1 MKIKDTDYITALLAQ
16 LSKALKQ
23 EHLWQLQSPSADKL
37 LSSAPFCYDTLTF
50 SQWLQ
55 FIFIPKM
62 SQLIAE
68 KSVLPDKIALT
79 PMAEEAFQDLASQSS
94 GLLDVIAQIDKA
106 LTA

>member
-1 MKIKDTDYITALLAQ
+1 MKIKDTDNITALLAQ

-23 EHLWQLQSPSADKL
+23 EHLWQLQPPSADKL

-62 SQLIAE
+62 QLLITE
-68 KSVLPDKIALT
+68 KSVLPNKIALT
-79 PMAEEAFQDLASQSS
+79 PMAEEAFKDLASQSND
-94 GLLDVIAQIDKA
+94 LLDVIAKIDKA
-106 LTA
+106 LAA